1 MNGNNIHSEDIRDEL
16 DRVLKFLILN
26 HPKVFEKYI
35 EWNKAQV
42 SALKNVD
49 DDILNREENT
59 QKKLLGIM

>member
-42 SALKNVD
+42 SALKNVV
-49 DDILNREENT
+49 DDILNREE
-59 QKKLLGIM
+59 